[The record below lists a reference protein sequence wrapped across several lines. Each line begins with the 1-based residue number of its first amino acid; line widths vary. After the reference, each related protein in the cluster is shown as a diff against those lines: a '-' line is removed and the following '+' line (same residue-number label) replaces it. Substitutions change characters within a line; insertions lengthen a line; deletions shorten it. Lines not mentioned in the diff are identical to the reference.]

1 MKVSLLGQE
10 WRHIPLLS
18 DTLEVDAGGPLSS
31 RLLPDLHREFQD
43 SLGHMEKPC
52 LEEKK
57 REVKGQG
64 QGQTTSLLFKESLP
78 MCCPACSDFI
88 CTHI

>member
-10 WRHIPLLS
+10 WRHTPLLS
-18 DTLEVDAGGPLSS
+18 NTLEVDAGGSLSS
-31 RLLPDLHREFQD
+31 RLLPGLHRVFQD
-43 SLGHMEKPC
+43 SLGHIEKHC

-64 QGQTTSLLFKESLP
+64 
-78 MCCPACSDFI
+78 
-88 CTHI
+88 